1 MLTFL
6 FMFLSHPAWLQGL
19 GEMMPEQL
27 WDTTLNPA
35 TRKLK
40 RLTVEDAADVDHT
53 ITMLM
58 GKKVAPRREL
68 IEHHGS
74 RIALADLDI

>member
-1 MLTFL
+1 
-6 FMFLSHPAWLQGL
+6 
-19 GEMMPEQL
+19 MPEQL

-40 RLTVEDAADVDHT
+40 RMTVEDAAEVDHT

-68 IEHHGS
+68 IERHGS
-74 RIALADLDI
+74 RISLADLDI